1 MFNEMPLDLAACL
14 FGPSACMTSSEHIST
29 TVPEIS
35 TLGMFPIWDLA
46 FKGLY
51 LGPGGKAFLIDACL
65 NNVIEEFQGLQ
76 TGLRR
81 DKSWDDSCVW
91 EYTHDAILSEDEWS
105 NILYLSIEY
114 IYKYYRIWITLNTSI
129 YQLTLH
135 LPEKQTCRLDRLG
148 WSILHP
154 IKQGN
159 IWRWELCCHQLLPT
173 SGQDHQLRRRCFR
186 EMQTANEELHKWT
199 IQ

>member
-1 MFNEMPLDLAACL
+1 MFQGKTLDFYTPRNDKDSVTATWLFNDLCLMFNEMPLDLAACL
-14 FGPSACMTSSEHIST
+14 FGPSACLTSSEHIRTTYDNISRST

-35 TLGMFPIWDLA
+35 TPGMFPIWDLA

-51 LGPGGKAFLIDACL
+51 LGPGGKAFLIDPCL

-105 NILYLSIEY
+105 NILYLS
-114 IYKYYRIWITLNTSI
+114 
-129 YQLTLH
+129 
-135 LPEKQTCRLDRLG
+135 
-148 WSILHP
+148 
-154 IKQGN
+154 
-159 IWRWELCCHQLLPT
+159 
-173 SGQDHQLRRRCFR
+173 
-186 EMQTANEELHKWT
+186 
-199 IQ
+199 